1 METMMKKVYD
11 CFQVADILL
20 PPESADISKWAVI
33 ACDQYTSEPEYW
45 RECASHI
52 GHAPSTYRC
61 ILPEAFLSDAT
72 PKKIASINDTM
83 RDYLYNYLKCYRN
96 TMIYVRRTL
105 KNGSVRTGIVGT
117 VDLEEYDYSPASKS
131 LIRATEGTV
140 LERIPPRVHIRRGA
154 PLELPHIMMLID
166 DPGRTVIEQVEPS
179 GTPVYDGE
187 LYSGGHI
194 TGWVL
199 DTEACERVRKALSG
213 LAEPCRLAD
222 MYGSDKDPLIFAV
235 GDGNHSLATAKTCW
249 EEIKRSLTK
258 EEMANHPARRALVE
272 LVNLHDASLE
282 FEPIYRLVMGVDPGR
297 LISALTLYAQ
307 ENSRNE
313 LLPAC
318 HQVIYYKSYGTKG
331 EVHFTKAPHMLTVG
345 TLDAFLEEYISS
357 SPGKKPVVDY
367 IHGIENLNRLAESR
381 RDTVGFSFTGM
392 KKNELFASV
401 IKYGPLPRKTF
412 SMGSADDKRY
422 YVEARRIKTDAE
434 LSV

>member
-1 METMMKKVYD
+1 MKKVYD
-11 CFQVADILL
+11 CFQAADILL
-20 PPESADISKWAVI
+20 PPKTADISKWAVI

-45 RECASHI
+45 HDCASHI

-72 PKKIASINDTM
+72 PKKIASINDAM
-83 RDYLYNYLKCYRN
+83 RDYLYNYLECYKN
-96 TMIYVRRTL
+96 VMIYVRRTL
-105 KNGSVRTGIVGT
+105 KDGSVRTGIVGV
-117 VDLEEYDYSPASKS
+117 VDLEEYDYMPASKS

-140 LERIPPRVHIRRGA
+140 LDRIPPRVHIRRGA

-166 DPGRTVIEQVEPS
+166 DPDRTVIEPIKPS

-187 LYSGGHI
+187 LYGGGHI

-199 DTEACERVRKALSG
+199 DSEACERVRKALSA
-213 LAEPCRLAD
+213 LAEPGRLAS

-258 EEMANHPARRALVE
+258 EEAANHPARHALVE
-272 LVNLHDASLE
+272 LVNLHDTSLE

-297 LISALTLYAQ
+297 LISALTFYAK
-307 ENSRNE
+307 ESSRNE
-313 LLPAC
+313 SLPEC

-331 EVHFTKAPHMLTVG
+331 EVHFEKAPHMLTVG
-345 TLDAFLEEYISS
+345 TLDAFLEEYINS

-367 IHGIENLNRLAESR
+367 IHGMENLNRLAEAR
-381 RDTVGFSFTGM
+381 RDAVGFSFTGM
-392 KKNELFASV
+392 KKDELFASV
-401 IKYGPLPRKTF
+401 IKHGPLPRKTF

-434 LSV
+434 LSD